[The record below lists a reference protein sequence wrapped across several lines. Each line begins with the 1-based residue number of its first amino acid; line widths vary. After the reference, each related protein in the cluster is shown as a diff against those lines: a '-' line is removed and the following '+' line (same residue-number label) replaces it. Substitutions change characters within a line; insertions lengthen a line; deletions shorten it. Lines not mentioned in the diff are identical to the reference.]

1 MTSNPRLEWIDDFWE
16 REILPSLSDYIRIPN
31 KSVLFDPEWA
41 AHGFMAEAVQHVSDW
56 VAAQDVPGLTSAVHE
71 LEGRT
76 PVRMLSINGGAPGN
90 VLVYGHLD
98 KQPEFEGWLD
108 HLGPW
113 EPVLEN
119 ERLYGRGGAD
129 DGYAIYSAIAAIKAL
144 QRDNASFGR
153 LSVLIECSEESGSPD
168 LASYMEAL
176 RDEIGRPDLVVAL
189 DSTAGNYEQLWVT
202 TSLRG
207 MITGELG
214 VQVLREGAHSGAAG
228 GIVPSSFRL
237 LRQLLSRIEDEDTGE
252 ILPDF
257 LQAQIPAMRYAE
269 AARAGE
275 VLGDDFT
282 TMFTYTGTSGPQSS
296 DPKQVVIDNSWAA
309 SLEITGMEGVPS
321 ISQAGNV
328 LRPFTRVKF
337 ALRLPPTVRVEAAE
351 SGLRELLLSD
361 PPNGVEVSLELD
373 TASPGWHAPLTDPDL
388 EASLQ
393 KSSDAH
399 FGAPAVALG
408 CGGSIPFMEF
418 LANSFPHAQFVV
430 TGVLGPHSNAHGP
443 NEFLHVPTA
452 KKLTACIAD
461 VLSEY
466 GTSA

>member
-1 MTSNPRLEWIDDFWE
+1 MSTNARLDWISDYWDS
-16 REILPSLSDYIRIPN
+16 EILPSLAEYIRIPN
-31 KSVLFDPEWA
+31 KSVLFDPDWA
-41 AHGFMAEAVQHVSDW
+41 DHGFMAEAVTHVGAW
-56 VAAQDVPGLTSAVHE
+56 VDAQDVPGLSHTVHE

-76 PVRMLSINGGAPGN
+76 PVILLQIEGGAPGN
-90 VLVYGHLD
+90 VLIYGHLD
-98 KQPEFEGWLD
+98 KQPEFDGWKD

-113 EPVLEN
+113 EPVLED
-119 ERLYGRGGAD
+119 EKLYGRGGAD

-144 QRDNASFGR
+144 KRDGVKFPR

-168 LASYMEAL
+168 LASYMQAL
-176 RDEIGRPDLVVAL
+176 DDKIGTPDLVVAL

-214 VQVLREGAHSGAAG
+214 VHVLREGAHSGAAG

-237 LRQLLSRIEDEDTGE
+237 LRQLLSRLEDEATGE

-257 LQAQIPAMRYAE
+257 LQAQIPAMRDAE

-275 VLGDDFT
+275 VLGDDFR
-282 TMFTYTGTSGPQSS
+282 TMFTYAGTSGPQSS

-309 SLEITGMEGVPS
+309 SLEITGIDGVPG

-328 LRPFTRVKF
+328 LRPHTKVKF
-337 ALRLPPTVRVEAAE
+337 ALRLPPTTDISLAE
-351 SGLRELLLSD
+351 RGLRDLLLSN
-361 PPNGVEVSLELD
+361 PPNGVEVTLELD
-373 TASPGWHAPLTDPDL
+373 TSSPGWHAPLTNPKL
-388 EASLQ
+388 ETSLQ
-393 KSSDAH
+393 QASAAH
-399 FGAPAVALG
+399 FHAPAIALG

-418 LANSFPHAQFVV
+418 LANAFPQAQFVV

-443 NEFLHVPTA
+443 NEFLHVPTG

-461 VLSEY
+461 VL
-466 GTSA
+466 ADF

>member
-1 MTSNPRLEWIDDFWE
+1 MASNPRLDWIDDFWE
-16 REILPSLSDYIRIPN
+16 REILPSLAEYIRIPN
-31 KSVLFDPEWA
+31 KSVLFDPDWDE
-41 AHGFMAEAVQHVSDW
+41 HGFMAEAVRHVTEW
-56 VAAQDVPGLTSAVHE
+56 VDAQAVPGLTGTVHE

-76 PVRMLSINGGAPGN
+76 PVILLSIDGGAPGN
-90 VLVYGHLD
+90 VLIYGHLD

-144 QRDNASFGR
+144 QHDCAAFGQ

-176 RDEIGRPDLVVAL
+176 ADEIGRPDLVVAL

-214 VQVLREGAHSGAAG
+214 IRVLHEGAHSGAAG

-237 LRQLLSRIEDEDTGE
+237 LRQLMSRIEDEHTGE

-257 LQAQIPAMRYAE
+257 LQAQMPAMRDAE

-275 VLGDDFT
+275 VLGDDFK

-309 SLEITGMEGVPS
+309 SIEITGMDGVPP

-328 LRPFTRVKF
+328 LRPFTKVKF
-337 ALRLPPTVRVEAAE
+337 ALRLPPTVKVAEAEA
-351 SGLRELLLSD
+351 GLRDLLLGN
-361 PPNGVEVSLELD
+361 PPNGVEVTLDLD
-373 TASPGWHAPLTDPDL
+373 TSSPGWHAPLTDADL

-393 KSSDAH
+393 TASDAH
-399 FGAPAVALG
+399 FGAPAIAIG

-418 LANSFPHAQFVV
+418 LANSFPDAQFVV

-461 VLSEY
+461 VLSRF
-466 GTSA
+466 GS